1 MYEAKSWSVYILRTQ
16 IKRQKS
22 AQIKMFWWLYDDIMM
37 MIYYHDIV
45 RTLTKG
51 QESMQPQMMLSSM
64 LSLVTMLKRTQVHDD
79 DEMGIMIQQ
88 IIDFFHDIPKGQ
100 NQPQCLEPF

>member
-1 MYEAKSWSVYILRTQ
+1 
-16 IKRQKS
+16 
-22 AQIKMFWWLYDDIMM
+22 
-37 MIYYHDIV
+37 
-45 RTLTKG
+45 
-51 QESMQPQMMLSSM
+51 MQPQMTLSSM